1 MRTVREATFDTSVDQ
16 LPVHDWDV
24 AVADEGVESDG
35 VGGKQVEVE
44 VEVVEVGVVV
54 VEEGEFGD
62 ED

>member
-1 MRTVREATFDTSVDQ
+1 MRTVCEATFDTSVDQ

-24 AVADEGVESDG
+24 AVADEGVESDC
-35 VGGKQVEVE
+35 VGGKQVEVVE
-44 VEVVEVGVVV
+44 VEV